1 MRLPAKDDPGGD
13 REGRLPL
20 ADVLTVLRRYGV
32 TVEDEPHPAGGTV
45 CCTLVSDAACEVH
58 LLPDPVGGLM
68 VKHLARKFSVPLTEF
83 YYFRQLDE
91 QERRG
96 PVQ

>member
-1 MRLPAKDDPGGD
+1 
-13 REGRLPL
+13 
-20 ADVLTVLRRYGV
+20 
-32 TVEDEPHPAGGTV
+32 
-45 CCTLVSDAACEVH
+45 
-58 LLPDPVGGLM
+58 M